1 MHGTTFHE
9 KTTTTTTTVL
19 WVLTWSEM
27 RKQLH
32 ARLTKKTRYQKFV
45 TPVNM

>member
-27 RKQLH
+27 RKQLQD
-32 ARLTKKTRYQKFV
+32 LLKKTRYQKFV